1 MDVQVPG
8 LQGVLAVPGDPALV
22 SPASIVATE
31 HSSAGVFVLPV
42 VLFVVLLVL
51 VRQHYL
57 GSSGFGTTP
66 CPERFGG
73 PTRETGCHGVRN
85 RSVG

>member
-1 MDVQVPG
+1 MAALLRAPS
-8 LQGVLAVPGDPALV
+8 GVEG
-22 SPASIVATE
+22 VA
-31 HSSAGVFVLPV
+31 AP
-42 VLFVVLLVL
+42 FVVLLVL